1 MCPSDVQDAKREPV
15 CLPWCSSPGH
25 AADCSVSS
33 DTGNGVPSFRSFL
46 KMLLTWQVSWTRVR
60 PSICLT
66 SGKEGGI
73 GKCVRMFVG
82 VRLHLGEGVVYMCP
96 YVKSC
101 ECVYGCEK
109 AVLG

>member
-1 MCPSDVQDAKREPV
+1 
-15 CLPWCSSPGH
+15 
-25 AADCSVSS
+25 
-33 DTGNGVPSFRSFL
+33 
-46 KMLLTWQVSWTRVR
+46 VR